1 MLRSVHTRRG
11 AERVSDQNPSNLPAG
26 YSLDLVGDPDVIVLR
41 REDGSIV
48 ARFTHASNLQ
58 EIRRAAE
65 EDLRDREE

>member
-1 MLRSVHTRRG
+1 VSEQKLSNIP
-11 AERVSDQNPSNLPAG
+11 AEYYLGV
-26 YSLDLVGDPDVIVLR
+26 VGEPDVIVLR

-48 ARFTHASNLQ
+48 ARFLPSVDPQ